1 MTRTLNRMA
10 LFGRTLYYRRLCG
23 EGALRPREFI
33 GALRGAGYRG
43 VYSVEIIS
51 REHRKR
57 GLEEAARRSF
67 ETTMNQFGD

>member
-1 MTRTLNRMA
+1 
-10 LFGRTLYYRRLCG
+10 
-23 EGALRPREFI
+23 LRPREFI
-33 GALRGAGYRG
+33 AALSAAGYRG

-57 GLEEAARRSF
+57 SLEEAARRSF

>member
-1 MTRTLNRMA
+1 
-10 LFGRTLYYRRLCG
+10 
-23 EGALRPREFI
+23 LRPREFI
-33 GALRGAGYRG
+33 GFLRGAGYRG